1 MVSLFLLYPIFYSN
15 NVKDLSS
22 DSHGLIA
29 DTINM
34 QINLQYG
41 RRLPFNPILRSVI
54 GPPVKEEI
62 QENYQEAIEIPKNY
76 IGDGWCTDLVK
87 FYREVPWSGNAVDW
101 LQYAIDAGYSI
112 GKEPRVNAIMV
123 DKTKHDYGHVAFVV
137 SVNKENFNVLEQ
149 NMNGRGIVSQRTLPL
164 DYLAISFIY

>member
-1 MVSLFLLYPIFYSN
+1 MFLLYPIFYSN